1 MSPLASHQP
10 IQIPLADRASAGQA
24 LAGMLRKYRQ
34 RRDVLVLGLPRGG
47 VPVAYEIA
55 TALDVRLD
63 VWLVRKLG
71 VPDYP
76 ELALGAIADAGVRVL
91 NPDVVRK
98 YHLSQPM
105 IELVAARETLELQR
119 RQRVY
124 RGHRPPAQIT
134 GQQVIVVDDGLATG
148 ASMQAAVQSIQQL
161 LPARVI
167 IAVPVAAA
175 DSLEL
180 LRSRVDEIVC
190 PFAPDPLYA
199 IGHWYA
205 DFTQT
210 SDEQVLQLLHA
221 AWQREARR
229 PAQRPRT

>member
-1 MSPLASHQP
+1 M
-10 IQIPLADRASAGQA
+10 
-24 LAGMLRKYRQ
+24 
-34 RRDVLVLGLPRGG
+34 
-47 VPVAYEIA
+47 
-55 TALDVRLD
+55 
-63 VWLVRKLG
+63 
-71 VPDYP
+71 
-76 ELALGAIADAGVRVL
+76 
-91 NPDVVRK
+91 
-98 YHLSQPM
+98 
-105 IELVAARETLELQR
+105 
-119 RQRVY
+119 
-124 RGHRPPAQIT
+124 
-134 GQQVIVVDDGLATG
+134 VDDGLATG

>member
-10 IQIPLADRASAGQA
+10 IHIPLADRATAGRA
-24 LAGMLRKYRQ
+24 LASMLRKYRR
-34 RRDVLVLGLPRGG
+34 RRDVLVLALPRGG

-55 TALDVRLD
+55 TALEVRLD

-71 VPDYP
+71 VPEYP

-91 NPDVVRK
+91 NPDIVRM
-98 YHLSQPM
+98 YHLTPPL
-105 IELVAARETLELQR
+105 IEAVTECETLELQR

-124 RGHRPPAQIT
+124 RGSRPPSQVT
-134 GQQVIVVDDGLATG
+134 GQQVILVDDGLATG

-161 LPARVI
+161 SPARVI

-210 SDEQVLQLLHA
+210 TDEQVLQLLQA
-221 AWQREARR
+221 AWQCETRR
-229 PAQRPRT
+229 SAQRTRT

>member
-1 MSPLASHQP
+1 MSPLVSHQP
-10 IQIPLADRASAGQA
+10 IQIPLADRATAGRA

-34 RRDVLVLGLPRGG
+34 RRDVLVLALPRGG

-55 TALDVRLD
+55 TALEVRLD

-71 VPDYP
+71 VPEYP

-91 NPDVVRK
+91 NPDIVRM
-98 YHLSQPM
+98 YHLTPPL
-105 IELVAARETLELQR
+105 IESVTERETLELQR

-124 RGHRPPAQIT
+124 RGSRPPSQVT
-134 GQQVIVVDDGLATG
+134 GQQVILVDDGLATG

-161 LPARVI
+161 SPARVI

-221 AWQREARR
+221 AWHREARR
-229 PAQRPRT
+229 SAQRTRT